1 MFLINLFLKIKD
13 KTLLS
18 TVEQNSLKWVRD
30 SQEDFCLKAAISH
43 PCCIHLA
50 EPPTIVW
57 SDMLSWLPHKVIFSV
72 PLTVQVLLVQSG
84 ILFHC
89 GFHEYRGNSWRVPG
103 TRKSKASQ
111 WWKMGL
117 RSCLSRVNCR
127 SESQT
132 YHLSYLPLG
141 EKKIVLSSVCHC
153 WYLPGLL
160 FRAVYISRSFV
171 IVLWKYGVVSWL
183 ARKSAM
189 LL

>member
-1 MFLINLFLKIKD
+1 MSEGQSGGLLPQGCDFPSMLH
-13 KTLLS
+13 TLGWA
-18 TVEQNSLKWVRD
+18 TNHCLKWYAVLAPT
-30 SQEDFCLKAAISH
+30 QGDF
-43 PCCIHLA
+43 
-50 EPPTIVW
+50 
-57 SDMLSWLPHKVIFSV
+57 FYV

-89 GFHEYRGNSWRVPG
+89 GFHEYRGNSWQVPG

-141 EKKIVLSSVCHC
+141 EKKIVLSTVCHC

>member
-1 MFLINLFLKIKD
+1 MSEGQSGGRLPQGCDFPSMLH
-13 KTLLS
+13 TLGWA
-18 TVEQNSLKWVRD
+18 TNHCLKWYAVLAPT
-30 SQEDFCLKAAISH
+30 QGDF
-43 PCCIHLA
+43 
-50 EPPTIVW
+50 
-57 SDMLSWLPHKVIFSV
+57 FYV

-89 GFHEYRGNSWRVPG
+89 GFHEYRGNSWQVPG

-141 EKKIVLSSVCHC
+141 EKKIVLSTVCHC